1 MDEKPAN
8 LPPRAPEDNSL
19 EPEVKKSAVPSAP
32 LDTLDDISLQ
42 PETPASTPAP
52 LTSSPS
58 TPATGV
64 SSTTGSPQASTAP
77 TTPTVSTAPSTPLVP
92 ESPAP
97 PTLPPEPTREPHKA
111 KRGAVITVLI
121 IFIAIIV
128 GAAAYKYFVKDD
140 KTAEVPHVKV
150 GVMMAFSGGS
160 SSMGYG
166 ANKGIQL
173 AKKQLG
179 ADNIEI
185 VQADSKCDPKTA
197 AEAIKRLIAQKVV
210 AIIGEGCSSA
220 SVAALPAANNAKIPM
235 ISPSASSPTLS
246 IPDDYF
252 FRVVP
257 PDTFQGAYMAQ
268 SIYDKG
274 IRNVAVFYTNEP
286 YGTGMNKVFQ
296 EKFEGLGGKVVATAS
311 AEPDVIDLTTQINQ
325 LKAANPEAVFVAPN
339 SVVSGTAVIKL
350 LRQANVTV
358 PLFGADIMYD
368 TTIINNAP
376 TAAEG
381 LTITSFPTGTKSF
394 KQALMNEYQIA
405 EQLYAAP
412 QAYDAFH
419 AIYLAVQKGATTG
432 EEVRN
437 ILPTLNFQGVSAR
450 IKFDQNG
457 EISDKNYKYDLLQ
470 IKNGKFTILDSTQ

>member
-1 MDEKPAN
+1 MDETP
-8 LPPRAPEDNSL
+8 NSPSL
-19 EPEVKKSAVPSAP
+19 VPNTKN
-32 LDTLDDISLQ
+32 D
-42 PETPASTPAP
+42 ETPELTKPEQIVTPNAE
-52 LTSSPS
+52 PS
-58 TPATGV
+58 LPTE
-64 SSTTGSPQASTAP
+64 AP
-77 TTPTVSTAPSTPLVP
+77 TPPGAPV
-92 ESPAP
+92 AI
-97 PTLPPEPTREPHKA
+97 PPEPPRG
-111 KRGAVITVLI
+111 KRK
-121 IFIAIIV
+121 AIIV
-128 GAAAYKYFVKDD
+128 TVLVIFLIAVIGAAAYKYFTKDAD
-140 KTAEVPHVKV
+140 KTAEAPHVKV

-179 ADNIEI
+179 ADNIEL

-197 AEAIKRLIAQKVV
+197 ASAIKKLIAQHVV

-252 FRVVP
+252 FRVVA
-257 PDTFQGAYMAQ
+257 PDNFQGAFMAQ

-274 IRNVAVFYTNEP
+274 IRKVAVFYTNEP

-296 EKFEGLGGKVVATAS
+296 EKFEALGGKVVATAS

-325 LKAANPEAVFVAPN
+325 LKTANPEAVFIAPN
-339 SVVSGTAVIKL
+339 SVVSGTAAIKL

-376 TAAEG
+376 QAAEG

-394 KQALMNEYQIA
+394 KQALVNEYQIT

-432 EEVRN
+432 EQVKN
-437 ILPTLNFQGVSAR
+437 SLPALDFQGVSAK

-470 IKNGKFTILDSTQ
+470 VKNGKFVILEASQ

>member
-1 MDEKPAN
+1 MFIT
-8 LPPRAPEDNSL
+8 LVVIL
-19 EPEVKKSAVPSAP
+19 VAV
-32 LDTLDDISLQ
+32 LI
-42 PETPASTPAP
+42 
-52 LTSSPS
+52 
-58 TPATGV
+58 
-64 SSTTGSPQASTAP
+64 
-77 TTPTVSTAPSTPLVP
+77 
-92 ESPAP
+92 
-97 PTLPPEPTREPHKA
+97 
-111 KRGAVITVLI
+111 GAVV
-121 IFIAIIV
+121 
-128 GAAAYKYFVKDD
+128 YKYFIHQD
-140 KTAEVPHVKV
+140 KTAEAPHVKV

-185 VQADSKCDPKTA
+185 VQADSKCDPKIA
-197 AEAIKRLIAQKVV
+197 AEAIKKLIQQHVV

-257 PDTFQGAYMAQ
+257 PDNFQGAFMAQ

-296 EKFEGLGGKVVATAS
+296 EKFEGLGGKVVATAY

-325 LKAANPEAVFVAPN
+325 LKAANPQAVFIAPN

-350 LRQANVTV
+350 LRQANVNV

-376 TAAEG
+376 TASEG

-437 ILPTLNFQGVSAR
+437 ILPSLNFQGVSAR

-470 IKNGKFTILDSTQ
+470 IKNGKFTILDTAQ

>member
-1 MDEKPAN
+1 MSAMDEIENKPSVPEENQPSISAAPT
-8 LPPRAPEDNSL
+8 PPVPPAAPT
-19 EPEVKKSAVPSAP
+19 PPIAP
-32 LDTLDDISLQ
+32 MQ
-42 PETPASTPAP
+42 
-52 LTSSPS
+52 
-58 TPATGV
+58 
-64 SSTTGSPQASTAP
+64 SPQLS
-77 TTPTVSTAPSTPLVP
+77 
-92 ESPAP
+92 
-97 PTLPPEPTREPHKA
+97 PEPTQAVPPVEPIGPPVSPVPPTMPATPK
-111 KRGAVITVLI
+111 KRRGMLI
-121 IFIAIIV
+121 AIVVIFIIAIV
-128 GAAAYKYFVKDD
+128 GGSFYLYQNRKD
-140 KTAEVPHVKV
+140 KSAELPHVKV

-179 ADNIEI
+179 ADNIEL

-197 AEAIKRLIAQKVV
+197 ASAIKKLIAQHVI

-257 PDTFQGAYMAQ
+257 PDTFQGAFMAQ
-268 SIYDKG
+268 TIYDKG
-274 IRNVAVFYTNEP
+274 IRKVAVFYTNEP

-296 EKFEGLGGKVVATAS
+296 EKFEALGGKVVATAT
-311 AEPDVIDLTTQINQ
+311 AEPDVIDLNAQISQ
-325 LKAANPEAVFVAPN
+325 LKASNPEAIFIAPN

-368 TTIINNAP
+368 PTIIANAP
-376 TAAEG
+376 QAAEG

-394 KQALMNEYQIA
+394 KQALTNEYQTT

-432 EEVRN
+432 EEVKN
-437 ILPTLNFQGVSAR
+437 ILPTLNFQGVSAH

-470 IKNGKFTILDSTQ
+470 VVNGKFTEVE

>member
-1 MDEKPAN
+1 MDET
-8 LPPRAPEDNSL
+8 LTPPSL
-19 EPEVKKSAVPSAP
+19 VPNNKSNETPEVPKPESTVTPPATTQPS
-32 LDTLDDISLQ
+32 SFM
-42 PETPASTPAP
+42 PETPAPAE
-52 LTSSPS
+52 
-58 TPATGV
+58 
-64 SSTTGSPQASTAP
+64 SPQSPMPPLGP
-77 TTPTVSTAPSTPLVP
+77 T
-92 ESPAP
+92 
-97 PTLPPEPTREPHKA
+97 PEPHHS
-111 KRGAVITVLI
+111 KRKTAIITFLVVFLMAVI
-121 IFIAIIV
+121 
-128 GAAAYKYFVKDD
+128 GAATYMYFTKDKD
-140 KTAEVPHVKV
+140 KATEAPHVKV

-179 ADNIEI
+179 ADNIELI
-185 VQADSKCDPKTA
+185 QADSKCDPKTA
-197 AEAIKRLIAQKVV
+197 AEAIKKLIQQHVI

-246 IPDDYF
+246 IPNDYF

-257 PDTFQGAYMAQ
+257 PDTFQGAFMAQ

-274 IRNVAVFYTNEP
+274 IRRVAVFYTNEP

-325 LKAANPEAVFVAPN
+325 LKAANPEAIFIAPN
-339 SVVSGTAVIKL
+339 SVVSGTAAIKL
-350 LRQANVTV
+350 LRQAGVTV

-376 TAAEG
+376 QAAEG

-394 KQALMNEYQIA
+394 KQALLNEYQVT

-432 EEVRN
+432 EQVKD

-470 IKNGKFTILDSTQ
+470 VKNGKFITLEASQ